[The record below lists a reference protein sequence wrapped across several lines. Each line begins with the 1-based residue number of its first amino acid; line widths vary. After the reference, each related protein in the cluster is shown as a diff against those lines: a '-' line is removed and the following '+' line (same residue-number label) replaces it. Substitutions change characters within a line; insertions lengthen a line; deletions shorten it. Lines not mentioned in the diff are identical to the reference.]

1 MHLTRFALAIAIL
14 SGFGA
19 ASVAG
24 AQTNPAPAPTSAPRP
39 APRVILL
46 DPNYNRPPPVPH
58 ERRYVGPGPT
68 VVPPMERIP
77 SVAPLAQP
85 PIR

>member
-1 MHLTRFALAIAIL
+1 MRLIPLAVAIAFL

-19 ASVAG
+19 ASVVG
-24 AQTNPAPAPTSAPRP
+24 AQPKQAPAPRP

-46 DPNYNRPPPVPH
+46 DPNYNRAPPVPH

-68 VVPPMERIP
+68 VVPPMERIAP
-77 SVAPLAQP
+77 VAPLAQP

>member
-1 MHLTRFALAIAIL
+1 MRLTRFALAIAML

-19 ASVAG
+19 ASVVGVADAANAG
-24 AQTNPAPAPTSAPRP
+24 AQAGPAR
-39 APRVILL
+39 
-46 DPNYNRPPPVPH
+46 DPPHPDRNRSPQVPH

-68 VVPPMERIP
+68 VVAPIERIP

>member
-1 MHLTRFALAIAIL
+1 MHLTRFALAIAML

-19 ASVAG
+19 ASVVG
-24 AQTNPAPAPTSAPRP
+24 AQTQPTPAPRP

-46 DPNYNRPPPVPH
+46 DPNYNRSPPVPH

-68 VVPPMERIP
+68 VVAPMERIP

>member
-1 MHLTRFALAIAIL
+1 MHLTRFALAIAML

-19 ASVAG
+19 ASVAA
-24 AQTNPAPAPTSAPRP
+24 AQTKPAPRP

-46 DPNYNRPPPVPH
+46 DPNYNRSPPVPH
-58 ERRYVGPGPT
+58 QRNYVGPGPT
-68 VVPPMERIP
+68 VVAPMERIP
-77 SVAPLAQP
+77 SIAPLAQP